1 MTAST
6 SRCHVVCARVRPL
19 ASHSFLPRSSCDCL
33 AALAHPSPR
42 TVAFCL
48 CSKSCAPASSNC
60 LPLVVCPIAEG
71 GTPNNTRCC
80 QSAFGVHWRG
90 GAVNAHRAVE
100 GAKRTTA
107 VQVILHQNTA
117 ISLFY
122 TFAKFSIFI
131 ENPSLLTQEKLSC
144 CILLRIFPHRISS
157 DCNKCARCRKRAPR
171 CPMKMTKSRITAS
184 HPRLGRHGRVTGG
197 LTPNRE

>member
-1 MTAST
+1 M
-6 SRCHVVCARVRPL
+6 RP
-19 ASHSFLPRSSCDCL
+19 SFLQ
-33 AALAHPSPR
+33 
-42 TVAFCL
+42 
-48 CSKSCAPASSNC
+48 
-60 LPLVVCPIAEG
+60 LPFQLVVCPIAEG

-117 ISLFY
+117 ISLF
-122 TFAKFSIFI
+122 THCKISIFI

-171 CPMKMTKSRITAS
+171 CPMKNDEESNHRFSPEVGSARQGHRRID
-184 HPRLGRHGRVTGG
+184 P
-197 LTPNRE
+197 

>member
-1 MTAST
+1 M
-6 SRCHVVCARVRPL
+6 RP
-19 ASHSFLPRSSCDCL
+19 SFLQLPFRSW
-33 AALAHPSPR
+33 
-42 TVAFCL
+42 
-48 CSKSCAPASSNC
+48 CAP
-60 LPLVVCPIAEG
+60 LPKGVRRTTRGVVKALSVCTG
-71 GTPNNTRCC
+71 
-80 QSAFGVHWRG
+80 RG
-90 GAVNAHRAVE
+90 GSVNAHRAVE

-117 ISLFY
+117 ISLF
-122 TFAKFSIFI
+122 THCKISIFI

-171 CPMKMTKSRITAS
+171 CPMKMTKSRITSS
-184 HPRLGRHGRVTGG
+184 HPRLGRHGRVTGE

>member
-1 MTAST
+1 MFVHASD
-6 SRCHVVCARVRPL
+6 VGIAQLP
-19 ASHSFLPRSSCDCL
+19 PRSSCDCL

-60 LPLVVCPIAEG
+60 PSARGVPHCRRGYAETTRGVVKALSVCTG
-71 GTPNNTRCC
+71 
-80 QSAFGVHWRG
+80 RG

-117 ISLFY
+117 ISLF
-122 TFAKFSIFI
+122 THCKISIFI
-131 ENPSLLTQEKLSC
+131 ENSSLLTQEKLSC